1 MGCWNLVRF
10 NSPLRNDARITSSP
24 LQSIFTL
31 LLLAMKKILA
41 ISGSTKSASTNGLY
55 IAAIAQL
62 LGKDF
67 EVTNFP
73 SIADIPHF
81 NPDLDLENPP
91 KAIADLRLKIQQADG
106 MIISTPEYAMGLPG
120 SLKNLLD
127 WTVSSASFSGKPVL
141 ALVASTQGEK
151 AYQSIIDILTVIEA
165 KVAAQLIPFAK
176 AKINNAAVITDNE
189 TLTALKSTIHSFV
202 ATMENG

>member
-1 MGCWNLVRF
+1 
-10 NSPLRNDARITSSP
+10 
-24 LQSIFTL
+24 
-31 LLLAMKKILA
+31 MKKIFA
-41 ISGSTKSASTNGLY
+41 ISGSTKAASTNGLY
-55 IAAIAQL
+55 IACITAL

-73 SIADIPHF
+73 SVADIPHF
-81 NPDLDLENPP
+81 NPDLDLENPL
-91 KAIADLRLKIQQADG
+91 KAVADLRSNIQHADG
-106 MIISTPEYAMGLPG
+106 IIISTPEYAMGLPG

-165 KVAAQLIPFAK
+165 KVTAQLIPYAK
-176 AKINNAAVITDNE
+176 AKINDQAVITDNE
-189 TLTALKSTIHSFV
+189 TLAVLKNTVDSFV
-202 ATMENG
+202 ASIENG

>member
-1 MGCWNLVRF
+1 
-10 NSPLRNDARITSSP
+10 
-24 LQSIFTL
+24 
-31 LLLAMKKILA
+31 MKKILA
-41 ISGSTKSASTNGLY
+41 ISGSTKAISTNALY
-55 IAAIAQL
+55 ITAISQL
-62 LGKDF
+62 LGGDF

-81 NPDLDLENPP
+81 NPDLDQENLPQ
-91 KAIADLRLKIQQADG
+91 AVEELRLTIQKADG
-106 MIISTPEYAMGLPG
+106 IIISTPEYAMGLPG

-165 KVAAQLIPFAK
+165 RVSPQLISFAK
-176 AKINNAAVITDNE
+176 AKIDSEGVITDEE
-189 TLTALKSTIHSFV
+189 TLTALKSTIDSFV
-202 ATMENG
+202 ASMENG

>member
-1 MGCWNLVRF
+1 
-10 NSPLRNDARITSSP
+10 
-24 LQSIFTL
+24 
-31 LLLAMKKILA
+31 MKKILA
-41 ISGSTKSASTNGLY
+41 ISGSTKAISTNALY
-55 IAAIAQL
+55 ITAISQL
-62 LGKDF
+62 LGGDF

-81 NPDLDLENPP
+81 NPDLDQENRPQAV
-91 KAIADLRLKIQQADG
+91 KELRLTIQKADG
-106 MIISTPEYAMGLPG
+106 IIISTPEYAMGLPG

-165 KVAAQLIPFAK
+165 RVSPQLISFAK
-176 AKINNAAVITDNE
+176 AKINNEGAITDEE
-189 TLTALKSTIHSFV
+189 TLTALKSTVDSFV
-202 ATMENG
+202 ARMENG

>member
-1 MGCWNLVRF
+1 
-10 NSPLRNDARITSSP
+10 
-24 LQSIFTL
+24 
-31 LLLAMKKILA
+31 MKKIFA
-41 ISGSTKSASTNGLY
+41 ISGSTKAASTNGLY

-67 EVTNFP
+67 EVINFP

-91 KAIADLRLKIQQADG
+91 KAVVDLRLKIQQADG
-106 MIISTPEYAMGLPG
+106 IIISTPEYAMGLPG

-127 WTVSSASFSGKPVL
+127 WTVNSASFSGKPVL

-165 KVAAQLIPFAK
+165 KVVPQLIPFAK

-189 TLTALKSTIHSFV
+189 TLTTLKNTIHSFV

>member
-1 MGCWNLVRF
+1 
-10 NSPLRNDARITSSP
+10 
-24 LQSIFTL
+24 
-31 LLLAMKKILA
+31 MKKTLA
-41 ISGSTKSASTNGLY
+41 ISGSTKAISTNALY
-55 IAAIAQL
+55 ITAISQL
-62 LGKDF
+62 LGGDF

-81 NPDLDLENPP
+81 NPDLDQENRPQ
-91 KAIADLRLKIQQADG
+91 AVEELRLTIQKADG
-106 MIISTPEYAMGLPG
+106 IIISTPEYAMGLPG

-165 KVAAQLIPFAK
+165 RVSPQLISFAK
-176 AKINNAAVITDNE
+176 AKIDSEGVITDEE
-189 TLTALKSTIHSFV
+189 TLTALKSTVDLFV
-202 ATMENG
+202 ARMENG